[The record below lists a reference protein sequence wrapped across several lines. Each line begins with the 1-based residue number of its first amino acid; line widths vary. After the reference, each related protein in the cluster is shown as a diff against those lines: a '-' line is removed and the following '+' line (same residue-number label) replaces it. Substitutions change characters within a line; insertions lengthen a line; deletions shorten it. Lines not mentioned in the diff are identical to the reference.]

1 MLPDALKETIR
12 QLWPQAVALSDDL
25 HAHPEL
31 GHEEFHASQT
41 MVDLLRKA
49 GYQVE
54 YPYLDYPT
62 GFRGVL
68 KTGEGPSVALLVE
81 YDALPVVGHACG
93 HNVHGSMSILA
104 AMGPGPA
111 QGAVPGDPVCRRHP
125 GGGDCG
131 GQGGHG
137 GPGGL

>member
-49 GYQVE
+49 CLLY
-54 YPYLDYPT
+54 T
-62 GFRGVL
+62 S
-68 KTGEGPSVALLVE
+68 PSPRDL
-81 YDALPVVGHACG
+81 G
-93 HNVHGSMSILA
+93 
-104 AMGPGPA
+104 
-111 QGAVPGDPVCRRHP
+111 
-125 GGGDCG
+125 
-131 GQGGHG
+131 
-137 GPGGL
+137 

>member
-25 HAHPEL
+25 HDHPEL

-41 MVDLLRKA
+41 MVDLLRQA

-104 AMGPGPA
+104 AMALA
-111 QGAVPGDPVCRRHP
+111 QHKELF
-125 GGGDCG
+125 
-131 GQGGHG
+131 QGT
-137 GPGGL
+137 L

>member
-25 HAHPEL
+25 HDHPEL

-93 HNVHGSMSILA
+93 HNVHGYA
-104 AMGPGPA
+104 AKNKHSPRTYVYITRAIYQLYAFKLWTTM
-111 QGAVPGDPVCRRHP
+111 DSTS
-125 GGGDCG
+125 
-131 GQGGHG
+131 
-137 GPGGL
+137 